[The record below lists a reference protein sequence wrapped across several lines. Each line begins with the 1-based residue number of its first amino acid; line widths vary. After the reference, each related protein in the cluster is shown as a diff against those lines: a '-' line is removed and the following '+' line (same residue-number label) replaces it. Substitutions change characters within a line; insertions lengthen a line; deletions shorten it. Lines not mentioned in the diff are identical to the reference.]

1 MVFSFPN
8 KRIFVILL
16 YNLEDF
22 VWEGKMVIHILADII
37 HFLTIFVVCDM
48 FFGLK
53 KKQFEHKWIVRIITN
68 SIVAGMSAFVYMY
81 DNYNVIILIYM
92 LTIILLLF
100 IHYKETIYSIVIT
113 TIWTMC
119 ALSMIDTMGFVLLDM
134 FMKILEFDAQF
145 LSNLAVAILS
155 IGLIYVVGRIYR
167 KYTSETL
174 KKVGILNLIGFTIL
188 LMIDTFVV
196 TAITVL
202 HTEIEILKYSNMYLL
217 AIILVIIGIFIQ
229 LASVILLF
237 TQRNVYKEKEEL
249 TDKYLNEQ
257 KNHYEY
263 LENREIETKK
273 FRHDLRSHME
283 LISNLAKNH
292 EYDKIDEYIE
302 QMHERIDTF
311 GNLITVQNSIVDAI
325 INQYYARAEQSG
337 VTMEVKGRFP
347 MDCNIDTYDLC
358 TIFSNVLSNALEAAL
373 ETEEKYISV
382 ECGYTEKSIIIIVKN
397 SFDAQTKSGNA
408 QWRTRKGNTDYH
420 GYGLENIKDSVERYN
435 GVFDIETDDNMFT
448 VKILFSNRK

>member
-1 MVFSFPN
+1 MGFS
-8 KRIFVILL
+8 VLV
-16 YNLEDF
+16 D
-22 VWEGKMVIHILADII
+22 VI
-37 HFLTIFVVCDM
+37 HFLTIVIACEM
-48 FFGLK
+48 FFAFDK
-53 KKQFEHKWIVRIITN
+53 RVFKCKWLMLALDGIVVPVLSVFIYTYNNDFIETVVYFL
-68 SIVAGMSAFVYMY
+68 IV
-81 DNYNVIILIYM
+81 
-92 LTIILLLF
+92 ILLLY
-100 IHYKETIYSIVIT
+100 IAYRETLHTIVIT
-113 TIWTMC
+113 AIWIIF
-119 ALSMIDTMGFVLLDM
+119 ALSMIEMMAVALFNIL
-134 FMKILEFDAQF
+134 MKIIGIDAF
-145 LSNLAVAILS
+145 SLSDLAMVI
-155 IGLIYVVGRIYR
+155 ITMGLIYIVGNAYR
-167 KYTSETL
+167 KSASTMMRKIGLTNL
-174 KKVGILNLIGFTIL
+174 VGVTIL
-188 LMIDTFVV
+188 LVVDSFVV

-202 HTEIEILKYSNMYLL
+202 HTELEVLKYKNIYLL
-217 AIILVIIGIFIQ
+217 AIVFVIIGIFIQ

-347 MDCNIDTYDLC
+347 MDCNINTYDLC

-382 ECGYTEKSIIIIVKN
+382 ECGYTDKSIIIIVKN
-397 SFDAQTKSGNA
+397 SFDSQTKSGNA

-435 GVFDIETDDNMFT
+435 GVFDIETDDNMFN